1 MNDKQKFE
9 DLIGQVHQLRSDYF
23 TAKDYHDVAMVAILA
38 VAIIEVIEEM
48 HKNGKIKF
56 ESN

>member
-1 MNDKQKFE
+1 MSDKEKFE
-9 DLIGQVHQLRSDYF
+9 DLIDQVHQLRSDYF
-23 TAKDYHDVAMVAILA
+23 TAEDYHDVAMVANQA

-48 HKNGKIKF
+48 YESGKIKF